1 MKWVKSKVDYYRHIG
16 IATGTDAMEVMFKRG
31 DALAAEIGQGGFIPD
46 AMLSTL
52 TRKPGQAKKTADALV
67 KTGLWERTRGGYQ
80 IVDFADINDE
90 MVRLTER
97 KQRDRD
103 RKRAERAAAREAEDT
118 SGSSSTDVS
127 TDSPKDGPAPRP
139 QDSLSRVRTR
149 TRTETAAAAAAPAA
163 AAGDV
168 SIEILADK
176 LRQHTALRAL
186 RTDKLSDEQAAV
198 LVALIA
204 KHGDQRLVDQALAAM
219 RRDDPPRTIQ
229 AFLPGWQVMPAPGQ
243 RLAVVQAP
251 PCPQPG
257 HSGTTLHCA
266 QCASEQKAAR

>member
-1 MKWVKSKVDYYRHIG
+1 MDWVKLHTDYYRD
-16 IATGTDAMEVMFKRG
+16 IAIAVGSDAAEVMFVRG
-31 DALAAEIGQGGFIPD
+31 MALAGEIEQSGFLP
-46 AMLSTL
+46 
-52 TRKPGQAKKTADALV
+52 DALV
-67 KTGLWERTRGGYQ
+67 STLARKPALATRVAAELVRADLWERVKGGYQ
-80 IVDFADINDE
+80 IVNFARINAE
-90 MVRLTER
+90 LERLVQR
-97 KQRDRD
+97 KRRDRD
-103 RKRAERAAAREAEDT
+103 RKRRERA
-118 SGSSSTDVS
+118 SSADMSA
-127 TDSPKDGPAPRP
+127 DSPADGHE
-139 QDSLSRVRTR
+139 DSLYESERKTKKK
-149 TRTETAAAAAAPAA
+149 TAAAAAAPAA
-163 AAGDV
+163 AAERDV

-229 AFLPGWQVMPAPGQ
+229 AFIPGWQVMPAPGQ
-243 RLAVVQAP
+243 RLAIVPAP
-251 PCPQPG
+251 PCPRPG